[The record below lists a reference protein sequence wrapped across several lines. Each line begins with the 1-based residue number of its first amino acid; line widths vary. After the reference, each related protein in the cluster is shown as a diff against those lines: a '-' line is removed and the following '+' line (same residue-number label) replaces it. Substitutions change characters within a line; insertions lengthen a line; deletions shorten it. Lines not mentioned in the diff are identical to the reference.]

1 MVRIHYITCNKKK
14 ESRHKK
20 QQHFWIHFSQIY
32 TYTQKKMLR
41 RAAISAV
48 ASTSKRC
55 SSGATSPSSVHLNRI
70 HHHPLKR
77 VRHNSGNA
85 NKTGPTN
92 EEMPELT
99 AFDAVGGL
107 LKASTGGIAVF
118 GLGAVGVIGVASFAA
133 NVSKQFIGDGDNE
146 KKEKT
151 KRESL
156 LEELN
161 ELKDEE
167 DTWGNRRR
175 QRKIKRELKKLVDEM

>member
-1 MVRIHYITCNKKK
+1 M
-14 ESRHKK
+14 
-20 QQHFWIHFSQIY
+20 
-32 TYTQKKMLR
+32 
-41 RAAISAV
+41 
-48 ASTSKRC
+48 
-55 SSGATSPSSVHLNRI
+55 
-70 HHHPLKR
+70 
-77 VRHNSGNA
+77 RHNSGNA

>member
-1 MVRIHYITCNKKK
+1 
-14 ESRHKK
+14 
-20 QQHFWIHFSQIY
+20 
-32 TYTQKKMLR
+32 MLR
-41 RAAISAV
+41 RAVISAV